1 MNDSLVRKFCE
12 SRHRWL
18 IVATATGLVA
28 LAALLPMVDDFFDKR
43 TSRSELS
50 EELAAAKLTAQALPA
65 YEKQNAAMQQQ
76 LESLEARTVDE
87 EGVARFR
94 SKLVDV
100 VRRESGCQIRRIE
113 VGAPAR
119 RPWKEKDQPLGE
131 LASATVGAPTPFV
144 LERRSVTLAV
154 DGNLAAIQ
162 DFLGRLEKEQTLS
175 HPRRLHMQAVSAGGD
190 TVTLELEL
198 WLFALTRTAA

>member
-43 TSRSELS
+43 TSRSDIS
-50 EELAAAKLTAQALPA
+50 EELAAAKLTAESLPA
-65 YEKQNAAMQQQ
+65 YEKQTEAVQKELQ
-76 LESLEARTVDE
+76 SLEVRTVDE

-100 VRRESGCQIRRIE
+100 VRESGCQIRRIE
-113 VGAPAR
+113 VGIPTR
-119 RPWKEKDQPLGE
+119 RPWKEKDEPLAE
-131 LASATVGAPTPFV
+131 LAVPTAGAPTPFV

-175 HPRRLHMQAVSAGGD
+175 HPRRLHMQAVSAGGE

-198 WLFALTRTAA
+198 WLFALSRTAA

>member
-1 MNDSLVRKFCE
+1 MNDSLARKFCE

-50 EELAAAKLTAQALPA
+50 EELAAARLTAQSLPA
-65 YEKQNAAMQQQ
+65 YEKETQAVQKDLQA
-76 LESLEARTVDE
+76 LEVRTVDE

-100 VRRESGCQIRRIE
+100 VRDSGCQIRRIE
-113 VGAPAR
+113 VGAPSR
-119 RPWKEKDQPLGE
+119 RPWKDKDEPLAE
-131 LASATVGAPTPFV
+131 LASPAGAATPFV

-154 DGNLAAIQ
+154 DGNLTAIQ

-175 HPRRLHMQAVSAGGD
+175 HPRRLHVQAVSPSGE

-198 WLFALTRTAA
+198 WLFALSRTAA

>member
-50 EELAAAKLTAQALPA
+50 GELAAARLTAESLPA
-65 YEKQNAAMQQQ
+65 YEKQTAAVEKELLA
-76 LESLEARTVDE
+76 LEVRTVDE

-100 VRRESGCQIRRIE
+100 VRDAGCQIRRIE
-113 VGAPAR
+113 VGAPSR
-119 RPWKEKDQPLGE
+119 RPWKENDEALRESVVPAAGPL
-131 LASATVGAPTPFV
+131 TPFV

-154 DGNLAAIQ
+154 DGNL
-162 DFLGRLEKEQTLS
+162 
-175 HPRRLHMQAVSAGGD
+175 
-190 TVTLELEL
+190 
-198 WLFALTRTAA
+198 

>member
-1 MNDSLVRKFCE
+1 MNDSLARKFCE

-50 EELAAAKLTAQALPA
+50 GELAAARLTAESLPK
-65 YEKQNAAMQQQ
+65 YEKQAEAVQQQ
-76 LESLEARTVDE
+76 LQALEVRTVDE

-100 VRRESGCQIRRIE
+100 VRDAGCQIRRIE
-113 VGAPAR
+113 VGAPSR
-119 RPWKEKDQPLGE
+119 RPWKENDEGLAE
-131 LASATVGAPTPFV
+131 LAAPTGGAATPFV

-154 DGNLAAIQ
+154 DGNLAAIH

-175 HPRRLHMQAVSAGGD
+175 HPRRLHVQSVSPSGE